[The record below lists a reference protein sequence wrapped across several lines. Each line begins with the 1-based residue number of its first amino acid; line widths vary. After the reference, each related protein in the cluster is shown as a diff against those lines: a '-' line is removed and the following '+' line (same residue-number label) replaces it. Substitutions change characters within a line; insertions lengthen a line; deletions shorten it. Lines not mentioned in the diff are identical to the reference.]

1 MYIWGCFNSFLED
14 FPLFKTMSSSR
25 MWISYGI
32 NSDKNVCKILNN
44 FTREKKISCFFFL
57 LYLWPLLSRGHQRSC
72 INWCAVFR
80 WPQKVKVEHIQA
92 WKIAH
97 PMPIGAQNSGA
108 QNLRDVSDF
117 LRWHIWPCN
126 NKKLMDLQVFRRISK
141 TMKKLY
147 KLQIQPQT
155 PAYL

>member
-1 MYIWGCFNSFLED
+1 MYIWDCFNSFLED
-14 FPLFKTMSSSR
+14 FPLFKTMGSSR

-32 NSDKNVCKILNN
+32 ISDKNICKILNI
-44 FTREKKISCFFFL
+44 FTMEKKISCFFFL
-57 LYLWPLLSRGHQRSC
+57 LYLWSLLSRGHQRSC

-92 WKIAH
+92 WRTAH
-97 PMPIGAQNSGA
+97 PMPLGAQKSGA
-108 QNLRDVSDF
+108 QNLRDVPDF

-126 NKKLMDLQVFRRISK
+126 NKKLIDLQVFRRISK